1 MSISYYLMKG
11 WKTMTLKELRK
22 KRSLTQIALAK
33 ELGVSG
39 KTVSLIEVGKLKL
52 SKKLA
57 NRIQEVYGEV
67 VEPAAAVA
75 AETVLETEEK
85 VQKRGRKA
93 KAKAQAVEPA
103 VEAAAEAAAETAV
116 EVEEKLVKK
125 ARRGRPPKSAAEK
138 KPAKAAKPVKAA
150 KAAKK
155 SAPAIVIQSPLGG
168 EITPD
173 EICAKIGEADM
184 VYVRVDQN
192 KAYWVKGE
200 ETGSVDLW

>member
-1 MSISYYLMKG
+1 
-11 WKTMTLKELRK
+11 MTLKELRK

-52 SKKLA
+52 SKKLSD
-57 NRIQEVYGEV
+57 RIQEVYGEL
-67 VEPAAAVA
+67 VEPAAAAA
-75 AETVLETEEK
+75 AEAVLETEKK

-93 KAKAQAVEPA
+93 KAEVQADKPA
-103 VEAAAEAAAETAV
+103 VEAAAEAAVETAV
-116 EVEEKLVKK
+116 EIEEKVVKK
-125 ARRGRPPKSAAEK
+125 ARRGRPPKTAAEKPAKPAAEK
-138 KPAKAAKPVKAA
+138 KPRKAAG
-150 KAAKK
+150 KK
-155 SAPAIVIQSPLGG
+155 STPALVIQSPFGG

-173 EICAKIGEADM
+173 EIYAKIGEADM

-200 ETGSVDLW
+200 ETGAVDLW

>member
-1 MSISYYLMKG
+1 
-11 WKTMTLKELRK
+11 MTLKELRK
-22 KRSLTQIALAK
+22 NHKLTQIALAK

-52 SKKLA
+52 SKKLSQ
-57 NRIQEVYGEV
+57 RIQEVYGEV

-75 AETVLETEEK
+75 AEAVLETEKK

-93 KAKAQAVEPA
+93 KAKAQAAEPA

-125 ARRGRPPKSAAEK
+125 ARRGRPPKNAAEK
-138 KPAKAAKPVKAA
+138 KPAKLEKPA

-155 SAPAIVIQSPLGG
+155 SAPAIVIQSPFGG
-168 EITPD
+168 EITPE

-200 ETGSVDLW
+200 ETGAVDLW